1 MDFAEFDWFF
11 QVYIDLYLPYQG
23 KERKRLV
30 YTYPNSKITIFPFVN
45 FSEFFWWCI
54 TTWTI
59 VIFII
64 RINIFLLHSYQTQNF
79 KINDLILIILY
90 PN

>member
-30 YTYPNSKITIFPFVN
+30 YTYPNSYPNSNPLVN
-45 FSEFFWWCI
+45 FSFLEFFWRCI

-59 VIFII
+59 VI
-64 RINIFLLHSYQTQNF
+64 INIFLLHSYQTQNF
-79 KINDLILIILY
+79 KINNLILIILY